1 MISVHEA
8 IQLCEVTTKTTNTT
22 VQISLKDA
30 LGYVLAKDV
39 RAPINMPPFK
49 QSSMDGYAINYVSG
63 SVFKLVGEVKAGD
76 ASNPILKN
84 NEAIRIFT
92 GAPVPDD
99 ANVVVIQE
107 NVRKFKDSIEVAE
120 SITVGMNIRPV
131 GQQIQQNGLALEKG
145 TVLQPAGVAF
155 LASLGIAKVE
165 VFKKPSIAIIV
176 TGNELV
182 MPGKTLKR
190 GEIYESNGIML
201 VNVLHQIG
209 FNDVTTYKV
218 ADDYSKLLN
227 TLKEVET
234 KHNFIMLSGG
244 ISVGDY
250 DFVEEALTEIGV
262 NKVFYK
268 VKQKPGK
275 PLFMGKK
282 GSSTFFAL
290 PGNPASALSCFYIY
304 AYPVLQKIIG
314 NTYIH
319 LERKNLTAITPFK
332 KKGDR
337 AQFLKALVKNDKV
350 EILDGQA
357 SSMIH
362 SFAKANALAFMPE
375 ETSTIENGDVV
386 EAIILP

>member
-1 MISVHEA
+1 
-8 IQLCEVTTKTTNTT
+8 
-22 VQISLKDA
+22 
-30 LGYVLAKDV
+30 
-39 RAPINMPPFK
+39 
-49 QSSMDGYAINYVSG
+49 
-63 SVFKLVGEVKAGD
+63 
-76 ASNPILKN
+76 
-84 NEAIRIFT
+84 
-92 GAPVPDD
+92 
-99 ANVVVIQE
+99 
-107 NVRKFKDSIEVAE
+107 
-120 SITVGMNIRPV
+120 
-131 GQQIQQNGLALEKG
+131 
-145 TVLQPAGVAF
+145 
-155 LASLGIAKVE
+155 
-165 VFKKPSIAIIV
+165 
-176 TGNELV
+176 
-182 MPGKTLKR
+182 
-190 GEIYESNGIML
+190 
-201 VNVLHQIG
+201 
-209 FNDVTTYKV
+209 
-218 ADDYSKLLN
+218 
-227 TLKEVET
+227 
-234 KHNFIMLSGG
+234 
-244 ISVGDY
+244 
-250 DFVEEALTEIGV
+250 
-262 NKVFYK
+262 VFYK

-282 GSSTFFAL
+282 GNSTFFAL

>member
-8 IQLCEVTTKTTNTT
+8 IQLCQAATKTTNTI

-30 LGYVLAKDV
+30 LGYILAKDV

-84 NEAIRIFT
+84 NKAIRIFT

-107 NVRKFKDSIEVAE
+107 NVQKFKDSIEVSE
-120 SITVGMNIRPV
+120 SIKVGMNIRPV
-131 GQQIQQNGLALEKG
+131 GQQIHQNGLALEKG

-165 VFKKPSIAIIV
+165 VFKKPSIAVIV

-182 MPGKTLKR
+182 MPGTTLKR

-201 VNVLHQIG
+201 VNALHQIG
-209 FNDVTTYKV
+209 FSDITTYKV

-282 GSSTFFAL
+282 GNSTFFAL

-304 AYPVLQKIIG
+304 VYPVLQKNIG

-319 LERKNLTAITPFK
+319 LERRNLIATTSFK

-362 SFAKANALAFMPE
+362 SFAKANALVFMPE

-386 EAIILP
+386 ETIMLP